1 MGSKAERLRGVKGR
15 DRADSKDRGKMKH
28 EHEAEA
34 KLETSLSQSPNNIS
48 PTFCVAML
56 KNGSTV
62 KIEGKAEEFLQTLKD
77 ADFAWI
83 NVQVEDLKEEGRKAA
98 SMLGFNPAIIDELVS
113 QRFSGYDDHTTE

>member
-1 MGSKAERLRGVKGR
+1 
-15 DRADSKDRGKMKH
+15 MKPLN
-28 EHEAEA
+28 EEAN
-34 KLETSLSQSPNNIS
+34 TSLMQKPSVNDNAS

-62 KIEGKAEEFLQTLKD
+62 KIEGKVEEFLQTIKD

-98 SMLGFNPAIIDELVS
+98 SLLGFNQAIIDELVS
-113 QRFSGYDDHTTE
+113 QRFSGYDDHTTELGLLLPAVRVSELDVER